1 MSYMTAK
8 SVNARRKT
16 SAGHLVPLSAG
27 KAAPL
32 ATRANTLQLE
42 SRLSTTEL
50 PRLLAKLEMHLQLQ
64 ATNPLN
70 NRVWL
75 TVQVL

>member
-1 MSYMTAK
+1 MSYSTAK
-8 SVNARRKT
+8 NESVKRKI
-16 SAGHLVPLSAG
+16 SAGQLVPLSAG

-32 ATRANTLQLE
+32 ATPANTLQLE